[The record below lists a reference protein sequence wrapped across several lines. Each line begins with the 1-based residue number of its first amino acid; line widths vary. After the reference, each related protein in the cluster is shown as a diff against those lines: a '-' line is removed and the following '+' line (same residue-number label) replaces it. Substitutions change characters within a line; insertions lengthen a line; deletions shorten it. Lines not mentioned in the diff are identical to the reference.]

1 MRSDQ
6 QVRPTARG
14 VRRRL
19 LGVAALILPL
29 CLVASSAF
37 AQSIDLERVRQQRDR
52 AEDRREQLQDELD
65 VLLSQIEALKVTLER
80 QKTQIKRLQEEV
92 ATERQR
98 AEAAREQVADHYRKA
113 YQSGTSGDALA
124 MLFSADSVEEMTE
137 RSRVLSV
144 LAAESER
151 EREVAEGASLR
162 SEALSNQ
169 LEQASAVLADQEETL
184 ASHEEEAAQKVAE
197 AKQDVEQLDKKISAE
212 KERRAEAARRREAR
226 RDAGQQSAG
235 GQSSSGGGGAPVS
248 GGIACPVGTPRS
260 YSDTYGAPRS
270 GGRVHLGVDIL
281 APTGTPAY
289 AYENGVITRMD
300 GNSLGGITLYLD
312 GDSGNLYY
320 YAHLNGY
327 VSGYSPGDRVSAG
340 EHVAYVGMTG
350 NAPIPHLHWEVMPGG
365 GSNVN
370 PYPYAYEAC
379 G

>member
-1 MRSDQ
+1 MPSDQ
-6 QVRPTARG
+6 QVRPTARRI
-14 VRRRL
+14 RRRF
-19 LGVAALILPL
+19 LGVTALILTL
-29 CLVASSAF
+29 CLVASSAL
-37 AQSIDLERVRQQRDR
+37 AQSIDLERTQQQRDR
-52 AEDRREQLQDELD
+52 AEDRREELQHELD

-80 QKTQIKRLQEEV
+80 QKTQIKRLQQEV

-144 LAAESER
+144 LAAESEK

-184 ASHEEEAAQKVAE
+184 ASHEEDAAQKVAE
-197 AKQDVEQLDKKISAE
+197 AKQDVEQLDRKISAE

-226 RDAGQQSAG
+226 RDPAPQSDS
-235 GQSSSGGGGAPVS
+235 GQSSSGGGAPVS

-270 GGRVHLGVDIL
+270 GGRVHMGVDIL

-289 AYENGVITRMD
+289 AYEDGVITRMD

-327 VSGYSPGDRVSAG
+327 VSGYGPGDRVTAG

-365 GSNVN
+365 TNVN

>member
-1 MRSDQ
+1 MPSDQ
-6 QVRPTARG
+6 QVRPTARRI
-14 VRRRL
+14 RRRF
-19 LGVAALILPL
+19 LGVAALILTL
-29 CLVASSAF
+29 CLVASSAL
-37 AQSIDLERVRQQRDR
+37 AQSIDLERTQQQRDR
-52 AEDRREQLQDELD
+52 AEDRREQLQHELD

-80 QKTQIKRLQEEV
+80 QKTQIKRLQQEV
-92 ATERQR
+92 LTERQR
-98 AEAAREQVADHYRKA
+98 AEAARERVADHYRKA

-144 LAAESER
+144 LASESER

-184 ASHEEEAAQKVAE
+184 ASHEEDAAQKVAE
-197 AKQDVEQLDKKISAE
+197 AKQDVEQLDRKISTE

-226 RDAGQQSAG
+226 RDAAQQSDS
-235 GQSSSGGGGAPVS
+235 GQSSSGGGAPVS

-289 AYENGVITRMD
+289 AYEDGAITRMD

-327 VSGYSPGDRVSAG
+327 VSGYSPGDRVTAG

-365 GSNVN
+365 GANVN